1 MSLSYIP
8 TVYEQI
14 AIDLLADKEL
24 NYADYAAELQQRGWD
39 KEYYDAYVADLQHIK
54 EMMDK
59 PDFNLRAAAAE
70 IRKYHQNDNAKVL
83 SFALTDKE
91 KQTLLEAEDKGRIKA
106 GEVIKYDGYDG
117 EIKGVDYLDM
127 PENIDAFVIFSGHPG
142 TAEPAVKAWLA
153 DLRKTGEPKKLIF
166 LGLHDNQ
173 GNTNFENT
181 DLKFN
186 VESEAEMYRRYFQA
200 MGVAQE
206 IIDECLITPTD
217 ISTEDNIKLL
227 LTARRKYFKADKPA
241 NFAMFGY
248 PAYQKRIASEFAFG
262 WQEQAKSKTLA
273 ANFYI
278 PDVTPE
284 QSEGHRYFSYD
295 KMSGIMQ
302 GIVIGNCLAH
312 PYRVWAGGRF
322 DSKLGEYPAK
332 YKPLLPIS
340 LEYSYPNVANELAGT
355 DPKVATML
363 KIHRALQHEVYGWEN
378 PHEVDKTIE
387 HNIMQTKREVVRAGL
402 SSAWLMQHGNK
413 LSKNEYIAKFKSF
426 MRYQKLRSLPNLK
439 NLLNRTR
446 KNLFARNPYNK

>member
-1 MSLSYIP
+1 
-8 TVYEQI
+8 
-14 AIDLLADKEL
+14 
-24 NYADYAAELQQRGWD
+24 
-39 KEYYDAYVADLQHIK
+39 
-54 EMMDK
+54 
-59 PDFNLRAAAAE
+59 
-70 IRKYHQNDNAKVL
+70 
-83 SFALTDKE
+83 
-91 KQTLLEAEDKGRIKA
+91 
-106 GEVIKYDGYDG
+106 
-117 EIKGVDYLDM
+117 
-127 PENIDAFVIFSGHPG
+127 
-142 TAEPAVKAWLA
+142 
-153 DLRKTGEPKKLIF
+153 
-166 LGLHDNQ
+166 
-173 GNTNFENT
+173 
-181 DLKFN
+181 
-186 VESEAEMYRRYFQA
+186 
-200 MGVAQE
+200 
-206 IIDECLITPTD
+206 
-217 ISTEDNIKLL
+217 
-227 LTARRKYFKADKPA
+227 
-241 NFAMFGY
+241 
-248 PAYQKRIASEFAFG
+248 
-262 WQEQAKSKTLA
+262 
-273 ANFYI
+273 
-278 PDVTPE
+278 
-284 QSEGHRYFSYD
+284 
-295 KMSGIMQ
+295 MQ